1 MKLFIDFV
9 VSDDYISDLITGEDR
24 ENIFNNVIKTI
35 KSNFITI

>member
-35 KSNFITI
+35 KSNFVTI